1 MKAPLHNLRGA
12 KSILSLYILCT
23 GFCQAPPMFR
33 GRPPNGLFGLTRYN
47 CLDHE
52 LKISLSHPISLVC
65 FAKKSFDR
73 RRYFLQYGLA
83 YKMYFA
89 SWKNKANPPN
99 RALKH
104 VTKWIRKQKIY
115 PNLPLEKRPPTTL
128 LVAARR
134 ASKGKRSSTTYSH
147 TYMQRVI
154 NTYFYAPLHCTVE
167 FTIAQNHLS
176 SLI

>member
-1 MKAPLHNLRGA
+1 VKAPLHNLRGA

-23 GFCQAPPMFR
+23 GFGQALPMFR
-33 GRPPNGLFGLTRYN
+33 GWPHSLFGLTRYN
-47 CLDHE
+47 CLDYE

-99 RALKH
+99 RTLKH

-115 PNLPLEKRPPTTL
+115 PNLPLEKRPPTL
-128 LVAARR
+128 LVTAAP

-154 NTYFYAPLHCTVE
+154 NTYFYARLQCTVE
-167 FTIAQNHLS
+167 FTIAQNHIS
-176 SLI
+176 SLM